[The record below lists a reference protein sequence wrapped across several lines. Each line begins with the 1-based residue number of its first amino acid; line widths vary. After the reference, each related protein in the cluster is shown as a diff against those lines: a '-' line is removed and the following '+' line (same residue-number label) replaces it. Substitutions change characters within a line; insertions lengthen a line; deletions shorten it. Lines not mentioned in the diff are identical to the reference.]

1 MKVLWVRLIAIF
13 YLVAGL
19 AVGIGHFFDKGR
31 SPVLGVIF
39 AHVGIV
45 LMITAALAE
54 RNEKRIA
61 QLERATNVSET
72 KAV

>member
-1 MKVLWVRLIAIF
+1 M
-13 YLVAGL
+13 VAGL
-19 AVGIGHFFDKGR
+19 AVGIGHFVDKDR
-31 SPVLGVIF
+31 SPMLGVIF

-61 QLERATNVSET
+61 LLEGKRSDSET
-72 KAV
+72 KDV